1 MQIDIQDAQ
10 VQLSKLIKAVHTG
23 EDVVIM
29 RDGVA
34 VAQLLAISKS
44 GFKTGV
50 LKDQLKDSV
59 PDFLT
64 PMDDAALNDWEAS

>member
-1 MQIDIQDAQ
+1 MRINIHDAQ
-10 VQLSKLIKAVHTG
+10 VHLAKLIQAAHAG

-50 LKDQLKDSV
+50 
-59 PDFLT
+59 
-64 PMDDAALNDWEAS
+64 M

>member
-1 MQIDIQDAQ
+1 MRINIHDAQ
-10 VQLSKLIKAVHTG
+10 VHLAKLIQAAHAG

-50 LKDQLKDSV
+50 MKDELKDSV

-64 PMDDAALNDWEAS
+64 PVDDAALNDWEAS